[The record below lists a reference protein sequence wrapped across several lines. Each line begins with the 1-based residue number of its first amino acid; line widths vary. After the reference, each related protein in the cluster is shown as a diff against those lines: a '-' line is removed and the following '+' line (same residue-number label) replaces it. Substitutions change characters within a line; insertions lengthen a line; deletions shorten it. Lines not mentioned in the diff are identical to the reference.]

1 MIQTKDRETG
11 AGWAEKR
18 ETSEPWNGELQVGII
33 HSYRSTTP
41 SQSLTPVTSI
51 NSFFTH
57 FSLWKLV

>member
-11 AGWAEKR
+11 AGSAEKR
-18 ETSEPWNGELQVGII
+18 ETSEPWNGEFQVG
-33 HSYRSTTP
+33 STTP